1 LATIK
6 DKMERNPLQSGRRS
20 AWLLLPLA
28 LLLFGALAWA
38 SYRFLTGPAVYVN
51 RDFMSLWTGGRALL
65 MDLDPYDPEV
75 WRPLR
80 AQFGSTWLQ
89 DTRAPF
95 PLWTFLFTLP
105 FALLDVGWGAA
116 AWIAF
121 SILVLAGTLLLF
133 PLDADGKADAAGEEE
148 RRSSVLG
155 LLLLVLGVFTFR
167 ATLVTFLNGQI
178 TVVLLLVLAL
188 FVILMER
195 DRPFAAGFVLA
206 FTALKPNPFI
216 LFVPAVGLWL
226 IHRRRWRTI
235 AGGTAGGL
243 FLLAASWLVQPG
255 WLFEWFKVRSK
266 AEWVFI
272 TPTVWGLSWEMA
284 PVWWPLLGLGLA
296 VIVTAA
302 LGWLIFTNERLE
314 AAGVVSLA
322 IATSLLI
329 TPYIWVYEHL
339 LLLIPLFL
347 IFTRLRQRALA
358 TGIWL
363 LMVFVLPWAMF
374 WIAMERGA
382 GTLTFVIPLLTGL
395 LFYLTMVARPASA
408 AASSAKPASVEAKQQ
423 G

>member
-1 LATIK
+1 
-6 DKMERNPLQSGRRS
+6 MERDGLHSGGCS

-28 LLLFGALAWA
+28 LILFATLTWA
-38 SYRFLTGPAVYVN
+38 SYHFLTGPSVYLN
-51 RDFMSLWTGGRALL
+51 RDFMSLWTGARAIL

-80 AQFGSTWLQ
+80 AHFGSTWLQ

-105 FALLDVGWGAA
+105 FALLDIGWGAA
-116 AWIAF
+116 AWVAF

-133 PLDADGKADAAGEEE
+133 PLPTGAKMAGTRE
-148 RRSSVLG
+148 REKGSSVLG

-178 TVVLLLVLAL
+178 TAVMLLVLAL

-226 IHRRRWRTI
+226 IHRRRWRAV
-235 AGGTAGGL
+235 AGGGAGGL

-272 TPTVWGLSWEMA
+272 TPTVWGLSWEMS
-284 PVWWPLLGLGLA
+284 PVWWPLIGLGLA

-302 LGWLIFTNERLE
+302 LGWLMFTNERME
-314 AAGVVSLA
+314 AAHVVSLA
-322 IATSLLI
+322 IAASLLI

-347 IFTRLRQRALA
+347 IFTRLRRRGLA
-358 TGIWL
+358 AGIWL
-363 LMVFVLPWAMF
+363 LMVFIIPWAMF
-374 WIAMERGA
+374 WIATERGT
-382 GTLTFVIPLLTGL
+382 GTLTFVVPLLTGL
-395 LFYLTMVARPASA
+395 IYYLTMVSRPVAQSPAS
-408 AASSAKPASVEAKQQ
+408 
-423 G
+423 

>member
-1 LATIK
+1 
-6 DKMERNPLQSGRRS
+6 MERDDFNSGRRS

-28 LLLFGALAWA
+28 VLLFAALTWA
-38 SYRFLTGPAVYVN
+38 SYRFLTGPSVYLN
-51 RDFMSLWTGGRALL
+51 RDFMSLWTGARAII

-80 AQFGSTWLQ
+80 AHFGSTWLQ

-105 FALLDVGWGAA
+105 FALLDIGWGAA
-116 AWIAF
+116 AWVAF

-133 PLDADGKADAAGEEE
+133 PLPTGAEMAGTGE
-148 RRSSVLG
+148 REKGASILG

-178 TVVLLLVLAL
+178 TAVMLLVLAL

-195 DRPFAAGFVLA
+195 DRPFTAGFVLA

-226 IHRRRWRTI
+226 IHRRRWRAVVGGA
-235 AGGTAGGL
+235 AGGF

-272 TPTVWGLSWEMA
+272 TPTVWGLSWEIS

-302 LGWLIFTNERLE
+302 LGWLMFTNERME
-314 AAGVVSLA
+314 VAHVVSLA
-322 IATSLLI
+322 IAASLLI

-347 IFTRLRQRALA
+347 IFTRLRRRGLA
-358 TGIWL
+358 ASIWL
-363 LMVFVLPWAMF
+363 LMVFLLPWAMF
-374 WIAMERGA
+374 WVATERGA
-382 GTLTFVIPLLTGL
+382 GTLTFVVPLLTGL
-395 LFYLTMVARPASA
+395 IYFLTMVHRPAA
-408 AASSAKPASVEAKQQ
+408 QPGAS
-423 G
+423 

>member
-1 LATIK
+1 MVTIQN
-6 DKMERNPLQSGRRS
+6 KMERNALRSGRRS

-28 LLLFGALAWA
+28 LLLFGALTWA

-51 RDFMSLWTGGRALL
+51 RDFMSLWTGGRAIL

-80 AQFGSTWLQ
+80 AHFGSTWLQ

-105 FALLDVGWGAA
+105 FALVDIGWGAA
-116 AWIAF
+116 AWIAS

-133 PLDADGKADAAGEEE
+133 PLPAKGEGTGDGGAG
-148 RRSSVLG
+148 RKKTGPSVLG

-178 TVVLLLVLAL
+178 TAVLLLVLAL

-226 IHRRRWRTI
+226 IHRRRWRAI
-235 AGGTAGGL
+235 AGGAAGGF

-272 TPTVWGLSWEMA
+272 TPTVWGLSWEVS

-302 LGWLIFTNERLE
+302 LGWLIFTDERLGV
-314 AAGVVSLA
+314 ADVVSLA
-322 IATSLLI
+322 IATSLFI

-339 LLLIPLFL
+339 LLLVPLFL
-347 IFTRLRQRALA
+347 IFTRLRRRALA
-358 TGIWL
+358 AGVWL

-374 WIAMERGA
+374 WVAMERGA

-408 AASSAKPASVEAKQQ
+408 AAGQPD
-423 G
+423 

>member
-1 LATIK
+1 
-6 DKMERNPLQSGRRS
+6 MERNALQSGGRS
-20 AWLLLPLA
+20 AWLLIPLA
-28 LLLFGALAWA
+28 LLLFGALTWA

-51 RDFMSLWTGGRALL
+51 RDFMSLWTGGRAIL

-80 AQFGSTWLQ
+80 AHFGSTWLQ

-95 PLWTFLFTLP
+95 PLWTFLFTIP
-105 FALLDVGWGAA
+105 FALLDIGWGAA

-121 SILVLAGTLLLF
+121 SILVLAATLLLF
-133 PLDADGKADAAGEEE
+133 PLQASEKSEEAGRQKRKA
-148 RRSSVLG
+148 SLFG

-178 TVVLLLVLAL
+178 TAVMLLVLAL
-188 FVILMER
+188 FLILMER
-195 DRPFAAGFVLA
+195 DRPFAAGSVLA
-206 FTALKPNPFI
+206 FAALKPNPFI

-226 IHRRRWRTI
+226 IHRRQWRAV
-235 AGGTAGGL
+235 AGGAAGGL

-255 WLFEWFKVRSK
+255 WIFEWFKVRSK

-272 TPTVWGLSWEMA
+272 TPTVWGLSWELSS
-284 PVWWPLLGLGLA
+284 VWWPLLGLGLV

-302 LGWLIFTNERLE
+302 LGWVIFAGERIE
-314 AAGVVSLA
+314 VADVVSLA
-322 IATSLLI
+322 ISASLFV

-363 LMVFVLPWAMF
+363 LMVFILPWAMF
-374 WIAMERGA
+374 WIAANRGA

-395 LFYLTMVARPASA
+395 LFYVTMVARPLSPTATSSKALSSGASQA
-408 AASSAKPASVEAKQQ
+408 D
-423 G
+423 